1 MAILPILV
9 VEVHNAPAD
18 RMSESVMGQGR
29 LQRLAS
35 PPGRKRRPRPGMMS
49 P

>member
-9 VEVHNAPAD
+9 VEVHNPPAD

-29 LQRLAS
+29 PQRQAS
-35 PPGRKRRPRPGMMS
+35 PPGRTRRPGPGMMS